1 MKPSKTPRKGLWQG
15 ILAALLISLA
25 GALIFLALG
34 LPVPWLLG
42 PMLASLIGS
51 NLLRGRYAWPA
62 KIRNGAMIV
71 IGYTIG
77 LALTGEALRRMGAQ
91 IPYIVL
97 MTFLLLLLCAG
108 IAFVIGRL
116 SGTDFKTS
124 LLGSV
129 PGGLSQ
135 MVIIAEETK
144 GADLTIVTVNQVLRL
159 LLIIVAI
166 PLLIYSP
173 LFGQHS
179 AEAAQ
184 AAVQTKVP
192 WSGLFPNI
200 LVYAPLCVLLALLG
214 KKVRFPTAF
223 LLGPAFGTA
232 LLQATGFHAPALPA
246 GLIAAAQ
253 LAMGTYV
260 GMLLKPAQIQNK
272 VRTLSLA
279 LLSSILLLIGSILL
293 TVLLTRVQPV
303 TSATAL
309 LSLAPGGM
317 DQMGVIAHSIG
328 AELST
333 VTGYQ
338 LFRTFF
344 IFFAIPPLLRL
355 LFRYT
360 DKRAGADTAARRTD
374 TAAARPVGRAGSG
387 RLTGSE
393 PKQAGKRE

>member
-1 MKPSKTPRKGLWQG
+1 MNTLKLPAAGLWPR
-15 ILAALLISLA
+15 LAAALLISLA
-25 GALIFLALG
+25 GALLFERLS

-42 PMLASLIGS
+42 PMFAALIGS
-51 NLLRGRYAWPA
+51 NLLKTRYAWPSP
-62 KIRNGAMIV
+62 IRNGALIV

-77 LALTGEALRRMGAQ
+77 LALTGEALRAMGSQ
-91 IPYIVL
+91 VPYMIL

-108 IAFVIGRL
+108 IAYVIGRL

-135 MVIIAEETK
+135 IVVLAEETK
-144 GADLTIVTVNQVLRL
+144 GVDLTLVTVNQVVRL
-159 LLIIVAI
+159 LLIVVSI

-173 LFGQHS
+173 LFGEQ
-179 AEAAQ
+179 AGDAAQ
-184 AAVQTKVP
+184 AAVRSDAS
-192 WSGLFPNI
+192 WSALFPNA
-200 LVYAPLCVLLALLG
+200 LAYAPLCVILALLG

-223 LLGPAFGTA
+223 LLFPAFGTA
-232 LLQATGFHAPALPA
+232 LLQATGFQAPELPHALT
-246 GLIAAAQ
+246 AAAQ
-253 LAMGTYV
+253 LALGTYV
-260 GMLLKPAQIQNK
+260 GTLLKPAQMQHK
-272 VRTLSLA
+272 VRTLSLC
-279 LLSSILLLIGSILL
+279 LLSGLMLIAGSFGL
-293 TVLLTRVQPV
+293 TVLLTKLQPV
-303 TSATAL
+303 TPATAL

-344 IFFAIPPLLRL
+344 IFFAIPPLLRM

-360 DKRAGADTAARRTD
+360 DRRSGAAGGPPAPEPVTARRVRQEFD
-374 TAAARPVGRAGSG
+374 D
-387 RLTGSE
+387 
-393 PKQAGKRE
+393 

>member
-1 MKPSKTPRKGLWQG
+1 MNTLKLPAAGLWPR
-15 ILAALLISLA
+15 LAAALLISLA
-25 GALIFLALG
+25 GALLFERLS

-42 PMLASLIGS
+42 PMFAALIGS
-51 NLLRGRYAWPA
+51 NLLKTRYAWPPP
-62 KIRNGAMIV
+62 IRNGALIV

-77 LALTGEALRRMGAQ
+77 LALTGQALRAMGSQ
-91 IPYIVL
+91 VPYMIL

-108 IAFVIGRL
+108 IAYVIGRL

-135 MVIIAEETK
+135 IVVLAEETK
-144 GADLTIVTVNQVLRL
+144 GVDLTLVTVNQVVRL
-159 LLIIVAI
+159 LLIVVSI

-173 LFGQHS
+173 LFGEQ
-179 AEAAQ
+179 AGDAAQ
-184 AAVQTKVP
+184 AAVRSDAS
-192 WSGLFPNI
+192 WSALFPNA
-200 LVYAPLCVLLALLG
+200 LAYAPLCVILALLG

-223 LLGPAFGTA
+223 LLCPAFGTA
-232 LLQATGFHAPALPA
+232 LLQATGFQAPELPHALT
-246 GLIAAAQ
+246 AAAQ
-253 LAMGTYV
+253 LALGTYV
-260 GMLLKPAQIQNK
+260 GTLLKPAQMQHK
-272 VRTLSLA
+272 VRTLSLC
-279 LLSSILLLIGSILL
+279 LLSGLMLIAGSFGL
-293 TVLLTRVQPV
+293 TVLLTKLQPV
-303 TSATAL
+303 TPSTAL

-344 IFFAIPPLLRL
+344 IFFAIPPLLRM

-360 DKRAGADTAARRTD
+360 DRRSGAAGGPPAPEPVTARRVRQEFD
-374 TAAARPVGRAGSG
+374 D
-387 RLTGSE
+387 
-393 PKQAGKRE
+393 